1 MWCPVP
7 RWNLRHRGANR
18 CKRRSGLRQKC
29 YRHRTARSA
38 QTLDLPDEGRSIPT
52 HPISTVNDLRRW
64 LDDVLDGLG
73 LTGSIAMAGQS
84 CGCYATA
91 EYVLHAPL
99 RVGKLVWIA
108 PVMIGAPLGKEF
120 VERLR
125 TIQQAMREAR

>member
-1 MWCPVP
+1 MAVGEVPAVIYPAPEVGMWCPVP

-73 LTGSIAMAGQS
+73 LTGSIAMAGLTCPPFS
-84 CGCYATA
+84 
-91 EYVLHAPL
+91 VP
-99 RVGKLVWIA
+99 
-108 PVMIGAPLGKEF
+108 
-120 VERLR
+120 
-125 TIQQAMREAR
+125 ARG